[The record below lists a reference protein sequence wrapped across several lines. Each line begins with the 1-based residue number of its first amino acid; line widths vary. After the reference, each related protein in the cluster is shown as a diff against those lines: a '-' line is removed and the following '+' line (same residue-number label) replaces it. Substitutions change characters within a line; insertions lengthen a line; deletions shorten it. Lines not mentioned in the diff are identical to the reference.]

1 MTSGFTYTF
10 SAIRGVQAKREYYV
24 SMCPLRLIPKIF
36 SFEDIDMPPEMRAQR
51 VVNHSRLPEITG
63 YIVEN
68 PTNYTFSAITASIDG
83 DISFEPVGT
92 GLDQF
97 RMGTLSISMDAR
109 FIVNDGQ
116 HRREAIRNAL
126 EQVPELG
133 DETIAVVF
141 FQDRGLERSQQMF
154 ADLNRHAVKPSP
166 SMNILYD
173 HRDARA
179 SLARHLA
186 LTSSRFKGIVE
197 LEKTTLSERSRK
209 LFTLSALEGA
219 IRELFTAQ
227 ELDDLDSAK
236 IKCVQYWE
244 LMSEFFGQ
252 WAVVLE
258 GNVSAGEVRKNY
270 IHCHAVTLQ
279 ALGRVGRQLYA
290 SNPKMLRSELQ
301 KLKEIDWS
309 RSNQKLWDGRA
320 MLGNRMEK
328 SNLSVTLTANRIKQ
342 TMGLSLTPE
351 EKEAE
356 RVLKQSRIDRLRG

>member
-51 VVNHSRLPEITG
+51 VINHSRLPEITG

-83 DISFEPVGT
+83 EIAFEPVGP
-92 GLDQF
+92 GPDQF

-116 HRREAIRNAL
+116 HRREAIKQAIDQL
-126 EQVPELG
+126 PELG

-186 LTSSRFKGIVE
+186 LTSPRFKGIVE
-197 LEKTTLSERSRK
+197 LEKASLSERSRK

-219 IRELFTAQ
+219 IRELFTPD
-227 ELDDLDSAK
+227 ELDDLESAK
-236 IKCVQYWE
+236 VKCVEYWE
-244 LMSEFFGQ
+244 LVSEYFGQ

-258 GNVSAGEVRKNY
+258 GTVTAGEVRTNY

-290 SNPKMLRSELQ
+290 NNPRRLRSELQ
-301 KLKEIDWS
+301 KLKKLDWS
-309 RSNQKLWDGRA
+309 RSNKKMWDGRA
-320 MLGNRMEK
+320 MIGSRMEK
-328 SNLSVTLTANRIKQ
+328 SNLSVTLTANIIKQ
-342 TMGLSLTPE
+342 SLGLVLSPE
-351 EKEAE
+351 EKSAE
-356 RVLKQSRIDRLRG
+356 LVLQQSLIERSRG